1 MGVGANAA
9 DAAHKDTV
17 DLNTWAIVDGK
28 LYLTH
33 TTRSLDMW
41 RQNAAA
47 NINRAG
53 ENWSTVK
60 TQDEPAIVGP
70 PSAITRPRL

>member
-1 MGVGANAA
+1 MGANSA

-17 DLNTWAIVDGK
+17 DLNAWAIVDGK

-33 TTRSLDMW
+33 TTRLLDMW

-53 ENWSTVK
+53 ENGSTVK

-70 PSAITRPRL
+70 PCRDHPPRL